1 MVGICTFVQGVKIG
15 KIVVQLIIDI
25 LQAVVYKHNV
35 YYLKCNSLYI
45 DWEMLLSILA
55 GQSELCCIIPK
66 EIRVYLFVFGDGSQ
80 KIQTFKTA
88 RTSAS

>member
-15 KIVVQLIIDI
+15 KIVVQLIIDVV
-25 LQAVVYKHNV
+25 LQA
-35 YYLKCNSLYI
+35 
-45 DWEMLLSILA
+45 DWEMLLSTLA

-66 EIRVYLFVFGDGSQ
+66 ENRVYLFVFGDGSQ

-88 RTSAS
+88 RQRAS

>member
-1 MVGICTFVQGVKIG
+1 MYV
-15 KIVVQLIIDI
+15 
-25 LQAVVYKHNV
+25 LQAVVYKDNV

-45 DWEMLLSILA
+45 DWEILFYFKSTLA

-88 RTSAS
+88 RQSAS